1 MHFIHRK
8 KKSLLCGKLLAVEE
22 DILYSIA
29 KYKQGIVYTSEV
41 VIGKPFFTVHLTL
54 FFTFK
59 SKSTMFRA
67 QKNRSANGCSQIIT
81 FTSYFQTSLKGG
93 VFKIQKKVQYI
104 YFEICILTNF
114 LLHGKFKLQAQ
125 TLIIFWPFFWQT
137 AFRLEKHMRVWTLY
151 RFDFP
156 YPEKLG
162 NTTTTNNAL
171 RDDSKNVNVKVR
183 D

>member
-1 MHFIHRK
+1 MHFIHK
-8 KKSLLCGKLLAVEE
+8 QKKSLLCGKLFAVEE

-67 QKNRSANGCSQIIT
+67 QKNRGANGCSQIIT

-93 VFKIQKKVQYI
+93 VFKIQKKVQYTH
-104 YFEICILTNF
+104 FEICILTNF

-125 TLIIFWPFFWQT
+125 TLIIFWPFS
-137 AFRLEKHMRVWTLY
+137 L
-151 RFDFP
+151 
-156 YPEKLG
+156 
-162 NTTTTNNAL
+162 TNSL
-171 RDDSKNVNVKVR
+171 
-183 D
+183 

>member
-1 MHFIHRK
+1 MQPLAKDRK
-8 KKSLLCGKLLAVEE
+8 KVGTTWYANTKKSLLCGKLLAVEE

-93 VFKIQKKVQYI
+93 VFKIQKKSTV
-104 YFEICILTNF
+104 
-114 LLHGKFKLQAQ
+114 H
-125 TLIIFWPFFWQT
+125 IF
-137 AFRLEKHMRVWTLY
+137 
-151 RFDFP
+151 
-156 YPEKLG
+156 
-162 NTTTTNNAL
+162 
-171 RDDSKNVNVKVR
+171 
-183 D
+183 

>member
-1 MHFIHRK
+1 MTVLSSSWCKQTVNCTDDECHK
-8 KKSLLCGKLLAVEE
+8 KGYVNNINFTTFFLASFKYNFEMKSCVSFTRSVLCGKLLAVEE

-67 QKNRSANGCSQIIT
+67 QKNRGANGCSQIIT

-93 VFKIQKKVQYI
+93 VFKIQKRYSM
-104 YFEICILTNF
+104 F
-114 LLHGKFKLQAQ
+114 
-125 TLIIFWPFFWQT
+125 
-137 AFRLEKHMRVWTLY
+137 
-151 RFDFP
+151 
-156 YPEKLG
+156 
-162 NTTTTNNAL
+162 
-171 RDDSKNVNVKVR
+171 
-183 D
+183 